1 MAEPARHNP
10 GPESWQPLPGRRR
23 GGITARKP
31 MEGEA
36 EPRREALARE
46 RRSPGREGRNL
57 YMRGCVRVGTGI
69 KCAVEPGKEC
79 QRQLCKIAQ
88 ASGQGRMLCEG
99 NSGDRETWRWSGEAR
114 ASQLSPPNPLST
126 DLLGLGLLP
135 APWFPP
141 FPS

>member
-10 GPESWQPLPGRRR
+10 GPEGWQPLPGRRR
-23 GGITARKP
+23 GVITARKHT
-31 MEGEA
+31 EGEA

-57 YMRGCVRVGTGI
+57 YLRGCVRVGTGI

-88 ASGQGRMLCEG
+88 ASELGRMLCGG
-99 NSGDRETWRWSGEAR
+99 NSGDTETWRWSGGAG
-114 ASQLSPPNPLST
+114 ANQLSPPNLLSST
-126 DLLGLGLLP
+126 IQLICCD
-135 APWFPP
+135 
-141 FPS
+141 